1 MAIDIRLANFGLLML
16 ETKALS
22 FQYNPDREFKYPDIL
37 VAAGQTL
44 LVLGN
49 SGSGKTTFLHLLAG
63 LLKPTGGKVLFTDEK
78 LTLTSQNDRF
88 RGKHVGLVFQQPYFV
103 NSLNVIDN
111 LVVASKMAGVPLDK
125 NRGIELLDNL
135 GIADR
140 VNNQPKE
147 LSVGEQQRVSIAR
160 ALINRPSVV
169 LADEPTSSLDDEN
182 CRVVAEMLAQN
193 CKNQGAA
200 LIIVT
205 HDQRLIEHANSVIRI

>member
-1 MAIDIRLANFGLLML
+1 
-16 ETKALS
+16 
-22 FQYNPDREFKYPDIL
+22 L
-37 VAAGQTL
+37 VTAGQAL

-63 LLKPTGGKVLFTDEK
+63 LLKPTGGKILFTTEK
-78 LTLTSQNDRF
+78 LNLTNQNDRF
-88 RGKHVGLVFQQPYFV
+88 RGKQVGLVFQQPYFV

-135 GIADR
+135 GLADR
-140 VNNQPKE
+140 VNNEPKE
-147 LSVGEQQRVSIAR
+147 LSIGEQQRVSIAR
-160 ALINRPSVV
+160 ALMNRPSVV

-182 CRVVAEMLAQN
+182 CRIVAEMLAQN

-200 LIIVT
+200 LVIVT